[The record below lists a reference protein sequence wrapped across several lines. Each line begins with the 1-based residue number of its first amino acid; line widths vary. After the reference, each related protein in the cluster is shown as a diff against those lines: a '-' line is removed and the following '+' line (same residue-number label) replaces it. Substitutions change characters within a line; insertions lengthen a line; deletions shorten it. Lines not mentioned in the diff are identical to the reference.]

1 MTTKSGNKSPG
12 SSTQVI
18 EESPTLFIRS
28 ADVNAPPKSLSISS
42 SKQAGA
48 LETWEDEA
56 DASDAPALSPVGA
69 TPPLSPAQPGPPP
82 PTPLSPSCRLS
93 RGTDW
98 SNFPQVST
106 SKDKPSAISNQT
118 EGSSKRPEKS
128 SAAAGRM
135 IAGALG
141 VRGPKMTEEQ
151 KKYES
156 AVREKEKKRIEKEK
170 EEGRRREKE
179 KEEAKKAVWDD

>member
-1 MTTKSGNKSPG
+1 MTTKSESG
-12 SSTQVI
+12 SAVSATQAI
-18 EESPTLFIRS
+18 GESPTLANLS
-28 ADVNAPPKSLSISS
+28 ADINAPLKSLSISS
-42 SKQAGA
+42 SKQAKA
-48 LETWEDEA
+48 PETWEDEA
-56 DASDAPALSPVGA
+56 DASDAPASSPVGA

-82 PTPLSPSCRLS
+82 PTPLSPSHRLS

-98 SNFPQVST
+98 SNFPQASI
-106 SKDKPSAISNQT
+106 SKDKPSSTSNQT
-118 EGSSKRPEKS
+118 EGSGKRPEKS

-156 AVREKEKKRIEKEK
+156 AVREKEKKRIENEK